1 MTEKVTQPA
10 AQIDPCNSDPCGPFS
25 LCRGQDTFVA
35 CSCLP
40 GHIGSPPNCRPE
52 CRIHSECASNL
63 VCINNKCRDPC
74 PGACGSNAEC
84 EVINHNAVCRC
95 QQGHEGDP
103 FVGCH
108 RVTTREYSMIFLRH
122 VIHFQYEYKPTYVF
136 PSSRVKC
143 SGKVWSILVSRK
155 DKLNIEWKNNCYNY
169 NYCKN
174 VNWICLGTTSTAS
187 PTSVTFSTTTIST
200 PTNTATNTMTTKGK
214 LLTLIDRVSER

>member
-1 MTEKVTQPA
+1 MTQPP

-25 LCRGQDTFVA
+25 LCRPQDTFVA

-103 FVGCH
+103 FVGCR

-155 DKLNIEWKNNCYNY
+155 DKLNIE
-169 NYCKN
+169 
-174 VNWICLGTTSTAS
+174 
-187 PTSVTFSTTTIST
+187 
-200 PTNTATNTMTTKGK
+200 
-214 LLTLIDRVSER
+214 